1 MHFVIIAHDYKDEK
15 AFDRR
20 MAVREAH
27 LKNAKKMFE
36 NGSLIFASA
45 LLDNEERMNGSVM
58 VVNYPSEEDLRK
70 EWLDNEVYVVGK
82 VWEDITVRKV
92 KVAKHE
98 K

>member
-1 MHFVIIAHDYKDEK
+1 
-15 AFDRR
+15 
-20 MAVREAH
+20 
-27 LKNAKKMFE
+27 MFE

-58 VVNYPSEEDLRK
+58 VVNYPSEEELRRK
-70 EWLDNEVYVVGK
+70 WLDNEVYIVGK
-82 VWEDITVRKV
+82 VWEDITVRKA